1 MSEVKVT
8 KLDNGIRI
16 VTKSIPG
23 INSVSSGYWV
33 DAGSVCEKLEENGIS
48 HFLEHMAFKGTKKR
62 TALQIAEEIEEVG
75 GYLNADTACEVTGYH
90 AKVLSE
96 SQHVA
101 SDILSDILFNPTFL
115 TEELER
121 ERGVILQEIA
131 QTNDTP
137 DDIIFDHLQG
147 VAFPD
152 HALGRP
158 ILGTVESVSSFSANN
173 LREYRRRL
181 YCSDR
186 IVFAAV
192 GKVDHNEIV
201 DRIYNYC
208 KDLTP
213 SEQSVVSD
221 IAHYRGGCFADM
233 RADLEQTHVTM
244 GFEGLANTNPDYYTL
259 AVFSAIL
266 GTGMSSRLFQE
277 VREKRGLVYSVY
289 SFLSAYRN
297 TGLFG
302 IYAATSPDKLE
313 ELVAVVAAEILKMQ
327 HSVQEDELLRAKVR
341 LKSALLMSQ
350 ENNSL
355 VCEQIANQML
365 IFGRPI
371 SSEEILTKLESVT
384 LDKIYGLAHTI
395 VTSVASIITVGA
407 GNAEHLVNAACHEGL
422 RLS

>member
-1 MSEVKVT
+1 M
-8 KLDNGIRI
+8 
-16 VTKSIPG
+16 
-23 INSVSSGYWV
+23 
-33 DAGSVCEKLEENGIS
+33 
-48 HFLEHMAFKGTKKR
+48 
-62 TALQIAEEIEEVG
+62 
-75 GYLNADTACEVTGYH
+75 
-90 AKVLSE
+90 
-96 SQHVA
+96 
-101 SDILSDILFNPTFL
+101 
-115 TEELER
+115 
-121 ERGVILQEIA
+121 
-131 QTNDTP
+131 
-137 DDIIFDHLQG
+137 
-147 VAFPD
+147 
-152 HALGRP
+152 
-158 ILGTVESVSSFSANN
+158 
-173 LREYRRRL
+173 
-181 YCSDR
+181 
-186 IVFAAV
+186 
-192 GKVDHNEIV
+192 
-201 DRIYNYC
+201 
-208 KDLTP
+208 
-213 SEQSVVSD
+213 VSD